1 MVKKNIACNSLD
13 NFLNLD
19 IFTKYGSILLFIVF
33 GIIIIKL
40 FKIDISNLFDNKNNN
55 KKNISYSN
63 NQIIEESFV
72 SNQFPGL
79 YYLKN
84 SDDYI
89 RIKPDGS
96 FIKSKSL
103 IPEIKNN
110 PYLMI
115 KESGDAKCKIPIYKD
130 EYTDL
135 FNNAETNIGT
145 EIIKIDTNE
154 LMFTFDKK
162 NVSSNDK
169 SKLVYNHI
177 TPSSIKTS
185 SIKKTFYIT
194 LDNTIGKISFD
205 NNDSDDEF
213 TIVHHKSALNEIFQ
227 PIIQDSLKI
236 DIHPKLNQIKI
247 DFNIDPIAKD
257 IDHFLIVLA
266 KYDYQRKLIGHLKVH
281 TSQEQENDKN
291 ICVMDM
297 GMKKC
302 HYTLTDIDHIDQNG
316 NVLYYRLGVI
326 PIRVDGKTGNYLEP
340 VYPGGYTHFV
350 MAKTNKE
357 MDMVINKIKQ
367 MEMNELE
374 KEKLHQEIVSEAGG
388 EYDFLKKQLGGYPNA
403 LIYDLDKNT
412 LNDLVDESMAL
423 GEINLNVS
431 NV

>member
-55 KKNISYSN
+55 KKNISNSN

-72 SNQFPGL
+72 VDNEFPGL

-84 SDDYI
+84 DDDYI

-110 PYLMI
+110 PYLMF
-115 KESGDAKCKIPIYKD
+115 KESGKVECKIPIYKD
-130 EYTDL
+130 EYTTL
-135 FNNAETNIGT
+135 FKDEGPYNIINNNTNKLTFTFLNNTVSSDI
-145 EIIKIDTNE
+145 ENE
-154 LMFTFDKK
+154 LAYEHTDTTNNTPTTTTFKIEL
-162 NVSSNDK
+162 N
-169 SKLVYNHI
+169 
-177 TPSSIKTS
+177 
-185 SIKKTFYIT
+185 
-194 LDNTIGKISFD
+194 NTIGKISF
-205 NNDSDDEF
+205 NKTNDSTDKF
-213 TIVHHKSALNEIFQ
+213 TIVHYKSALNEFFQ

-291 ICVMDM
+291 ICIMDM

-316 NVLYYRLGVI
+316 NVLYYRLSVI
-326 PIRVDGKTGNYLEP
+326 PIRDDGKTGNYLEP

-388 EYDFLKKQLGGYPNA
+388 EYDFLKNQLGGYPNA

>member
-13 NFLNLD
+13 TFLNLN
-19 IFTKYGSILLFIVF
+19 IFTKYGSILLCIILGV
-33 GIIIIKL
+33 IIIKL
-40 FKIDISNLFDNKNNN
+40 FKLDITNLYNTNNIKIN
-55 KKNISYSN
+55 KKEINNSK
-63 NQIIEESFV
+63 NQIIEESF
-72 SNQFPGL
+72 SDNNIFPGY

-84 SDDYI
+84 GDDYI

-103 IPEIKNN
+103 IPEIKNY
-110 PYLMI
+110 PYI
-115 KESGDAKCKIPIYKD
+115 IIRESSNTKCIIPILRD
-130 EYTDL
+130 EYKDL
-135 FNNAETNIGT
+135 FNDAVTNSGT
-145 EIIKIDTNE
+145 EIIENDTKELKFAFETNTDTDNPGKLYYESGTSFYIKLDNVNGKIRFETISDDTSDT
-154 LMFTFDKK
+154 FTF
-162 NVSSNDK
+162 
-169 SKLVYNHI
+169 I
-177 TPSSIKTS
+177 
-185 SIKKTFYIT
+185 F
-194 LDNTIGKISFD
+194 
-205 NNDSDDEF
+205 
-213 TIVHHKSALNEIFQ
+213 HKSALNEIFQ

-247 DFNIDPIAKD
+247 DFNIDPIVTD

-281 TSQEQENDKN
+281 TSQEQESDKN

-302 HYTLTDIDHIDQNG
+302 QYTLTDIDHIDQNG

-326 PIRVDGKTGNYLEP
+326 PISIDGKTGNYLEP

-374 KEKLHQEIVSEAGG
+374 KEKLQQEIVSEAGG
-388 EYDFLKKQLGGYPNA
+388 EYNFLKKQLGGYPNA

-412 LNDLVDESMAL
+412 LNELVDESMAL

-431 NV
+431 NI